1 MPTQRSLRIVIAEDE
16 FLLAEDLRQLVE
28 ASGHEVVGVVAT
40 APELVSLVEDWRPD
54 LALVD
59 VQLARGSNGLD
70 AARVIKE
77 QHGVPAIAVTA
88 NPDEERARKAGL
100 LGLVRKPP
108 AAAVLIAVLR
118 AAAEWL
124 ETGHVEEHPSRFLF
138 VGR

>member
-1 MPTQRSLRIVIAEDE
+1 MPTQRSLRIAIAEDE

-40 APELVSLVEDWRPD
+40 APELVALVQDWRPD

-59 VQLARGSNGLD
+59 IQLARGSDGLD
-70 AARVIKE
+70 AAKVIKE

-100 LGLVRKPP
+100 LGLVPKPY
-108 AAAVLIAVLR
+108 ASAVLAAVLR

-124 ETGHVEEHPSRFLF
+124 EKGCVEERSTQFLF